1 MPPPESRG
9 FKSGGSKPMTSVI
22 LSVAETIPPGSGV
35 TVGATEGIEV
45 GPVGAWA
52 SVGAAVGGAGVGSGA
67 GAEVGVGG
75 AAALQAIADN
85 VTRTKIIVTI
95 YLSLQEV
102 CHLANILHP

>member
-22 LSVAETIPPGSGV
+22 LSVAETIPSGSGV

-75 AAALQAIADN
+75 AAEPQAITN
-85 VTRTKIIVTI
+85 SVTI
-95 YLSLQEV
+95 MEMIVIIDFLL
-102 CHLANILHP
+102 

>member
-52 SVGAAVGGAGVGSGA
+52 SVGAAVGGAG
-67 GAEVGVGG
+67 AEVGVGG
-75 AAALQAIADN
+75 AAALQEIADN
-85 VTRTKIIVTI
+85 VTRTKIMVTI
-95 YLSLQEV
+95 YLSL
-102 CHLANILHP
+102 